1 MSKTRIKKDF
11 LKFIFVSGLGQY
23 GQNCPIVKSKVL
35 SNHRIMSFVNK
46 HFFMICS
53 GNINI
58 LEGKL
63 GMALAH
69 NIL

>member
-1 MSKTRIKKDF
+1 
-11 LKFIFVSGLGQY
+11 
-23 GQNCPIVKSKVL
+23 
-35 SNHRIMSFVNK
+35 MSFVNK

-53 GNINI
+53 GHINI

-69 NIL
+69 TIL